1 MSSIANEP
9 LYRIIYNDLAE
20 SIRSGALRPGD
31 RLPTEAQLMDTYAVS
46 RITASRAMTELA
58 QDGLIVR
65 SRKIGSVVAQQ
76 IAPPEHISFDGD
88 LIPLVVPINAT
99 DAGDLINGIQQR
111 AREYNFVVPLYNTNR
126 DLDTERQTLQD
137 LLKKDIG
144 GLICYPL
151 ESYRNIDLYLG
162 FLKKQIPVVFLDRPI
177 GGISVPVVASDNFG
191 AGYDMTSMLLR
202 KGHQRLAF
210 VSFSTSS
217 YTTNQR
223 LQGFLRAQWDAG
235 IQPMQEHIVHLNCYT
250 PTNLMMT
257 ENNADNERAVR
268 EMLQQL
274 MDTPQPPTALVCEH
288 DMLASYVERQAHLL
302 RISIP
307 KDLSVTGFDNQSF
320 CDHVEVP
327 LTSVAQNFYHIG
339 QRAVEHI
346 ASLKQGKPVAP
357 VSNIACS
364 IVERASVATLRK

>member
-1 MSSIANEP
+1 MGAVPNEP
-9 LYRIIYNDLAE
+9 LYKRIYNDLAE
-20 SIRSGALRPGD
+20 NIRSGVLKPGD
-31 RLPTEAQLMDTYAVS
+31 RLPTEAQLMTTYGVS
-46 RITASRAMTELA
+46 RITASRAMSELA
-58 QDGLIVR
+58 KDGLIVR
-65 SRKIGSVVAQQ
+65 TRKIGSVVAQEP
-76 IAPPEHISFDGD
+76 APPPFATFEEE

-111 AREYNFVVPLYNTNR
+111 AQEYGFVIPLYNTNR
-126 DLDTERQTLQD
+126 DLNTERQVLED

-151 ESYRNIDLYLG
+151 ESYRNIDVYLE
-162 FLKKQIPVVFLDRPI
+162 FLKRQIPIVFLDRPI
-177 GGISVPVVASDNFG
+177 GGIRVPVVASDNFS
-191 AGYDMTSMLLR
+191 AGYDMTSMLIR
-202 KGHQRLAF
+202 KGHRRLAF
-210 VSFSTSS
+210 VSYSTSS

-223 LQGFLRAQWDAG
+223 LQGFLQAQWDVG
-235 IQPMQEHIVHLNCYT
+235 IRPAPEHILHLNRYT

-257 ENNADNERAVR
+257 ENNTDSERAVR

-274 MDTPQPPTALVCEH
+274 MDTSQPPTALMCEH

-302 RISIP
+302 HISIP
-307 KDLSVTGFDNQSF
+307 RALSVTGFDNQSF

-327 LTSVAQNFYHIG
+327 LTSVAQNFYQIG
-339 QRAVEHI
+339 QKAVEHI
-346 ASLKQGKPVAP
+346 AALKSGKTVAP